1 MSCWEVIHGSS
12 VSGKAS
18 GRRETDQ
25 TSQRNG
31 PTSGQ
36 GNLRL
41 TPEGGTHMVLRKD
54 KVEIGNSE

>member
-1 MSCWEVIHGSS
+1 MP
-12 VSGKAS
+12 VSGTA
-18 GRRETDQ
+18 
-25 TSQRNG
+25 QRARLAT

-41 TPEGGTHMVLRKD
+41 TPEGGAHMVLRKNKD